1 VVDSDR
7 SNLSEQAFNKAIEVG
22 LASQLQEA
30 ENIEVEIHSEPLQL
44 IQGEV
49 DSVRVQGQGVVTPQ
63 NLRIEEVI
71 LRSDH
76 VAVNLLKTT
85 LGTPRLKSLED
96 ASVGITLT
104 EADLNQ
110 ILRSDYLFQE
120 LSPLTLK
127 TARESLTLAWQS
139 GSIQL
144 LEKQQFYLEGEL
156 TANFQQR
163 QQVVIFGITFRI
175 SQKEISLVAGEYL
188 QETDLPL
195 EITTMLLT
203 KVNQLVQ
210 IRKLNIGN
218 LQIVVDCIE
227 IQNKSLVMQFSL
239 EAET

>member
-85 LGTPRLKSLED
+85 LGPPRLKSLED